1 MSRSI
6 EAIQRDISATEA
18 LRSQA
23 GEQMDAGQDGLYAER
38 LASLNLELDEVQ
50 QGRTQTTT
58 DVDPVYLG

>member
-50 QGRTQTTT
+50 QGHTQPSA
-58 DVDPVYLG
+58 DADPVYLG